1 MHTLIMP
8 EKTNLGYIPLVET
21 HFRQINVNH
30 FAASPQKND
39 GHTPE
44 SRNRC
49 KMKKLLKNAFTTNET
64 QMGAVSILT
73 FLNLMAVLSS
83 GRDIPFWAAVII
95 VSFWPV
101 LALVVNAIYPIK
113 KE

>member
-1 MHTLIMP
+1 
-8 EKTNLGYIPLVET
+8 
-21 HFRQINVNH
+21 
-30 FAASPQKND
+30 
-39 GHTPE
+39 
-44 SRNRC
+44 
-49 KMKKLLKNAFTTNET
+49 MKKLLKNAFTTNET